1 MMLLEEIRFSF
12 GKSAH
17 DSAQTEPLRL
27 LSLRDREPPL
37 ALLPQDRVAIERVL
51 PVAVR
56 DALLA

>member
-12 GKSAH
+12 GKSAY
-17 DSAQTEPLRL
+17 DSAHTEPLRL

-37 ALLPQDRVAIERVL
+37 ALLPQDGVAIERVL